1 MAILNSSGNLWKIFD
16 YSLQF
21 RFNLGNIRN
30 QRFSLWIHRR
40 LNFKATGSDKFKDC
54 AEYREKAKFGKRK
67 LVWEDWGYKG
77 DTGSIEG
84 KKKDG
89 VRGRAWNKEAKEE
102 DPEALEVILSF
113 FNCIFASVNLKIF
126 SAEVYQAT
134 DNV

>member
-40 LNFKATGSDKFKDC
+40 LNFKSTGSDKFKDVQNM
-54 AEYREKAKFGKRK
+54 REKAKFGKRK

-77 DTGSIEG
+77 DGGSIEE
-84 KKKDG
+84 KKDG
-89 VRGRAWNKEAKEE
+89 VRGRALNKEAKEE
-102 DPEALEVILSF
+102 DPEALEATLSF

-126 SAEVYQAT
+126 SAEMYEAT